1 MPEGKPTSWCFPNSQ
16 PGNGLKWLCTC
27 QKPPTHQSTGLKP
40 CEKPNLRWELVAVD
54 PLVFQHSYGHWKKN
68 VVMILVKKNRLFQMG
83 NLSLGDMIRDIE
95 TNQAACF
102 SLGFGGQMVGSRQ
115 EKPNFQDENWR
126 MTWMMQ
132 RGTPRFR
139 TSEDRDESSPIICQF
154 SMCSMCSIYDWGF
167 ELPEDLLFENWT
179 APGAP
184 GAPDPMVLHERM
196 TITRSPKG
204 FLDRKVKNTWKLS
217 KHHRTTLWL
226 SPGIV
231 NGWVH
236 PVITVLSLLT
246 LLIAMVPKQ
255 KRDRG
260 MIRQVIIYQLF
271 MYNPCITLQI
281 PIKKTSF
288 SKRGFQP

>member
-1 MPEGKPTSWCFPNSQ
+1 
-16 PGNGLKWLCTC
+16 
-27 QKPPTHQSTGLKP
+27 
-40 CEKPNLRWELVAVD
+40 
-54 PLVFQHSYGHWKKN
+54 
-68 VVMILVKKNRLFQMG
+68 MG

-281 PIKKTSF
+281 PIKKNHHFPSGDSNRRLSVVFCHVLTVLTVLTSEF
-288 SKRGFQP
+288 TVPKVPKTLRSLVAWDSELDGLMDVYYTVYIYT